1 MTFKNFIW
9 LSIIDTLNIRGAGG
23 EDIPSVSPMMHAFFN
38 YLYFIQEEAL
48 KKEQDLEM
56 GGWVSKSN
64 QEENKDTRVTE
75 CPTTSQ
81 KY

>member
-1 MTFKNFIW
+1 
-9 LSIIDTLNIRGAGG
+9 
-23 EDIPSVSPMMHAFFN
+23 MMHAFFN

-64 QEENKDTRVTE
+64 QEENKDTHVTE
-75 CPTTSQ
+75 SPTTSQ